1 MIHGT
6 TLEPV
11 AEITTDSREHPELW
25 PTKQILQ
32 CESLGSDSLSVLPD
46 AKLLKMLLKI

>member
-1 MIHGT
+1 MIRGI

-11 AEITTDSREHPELW
+11 AEITTDSREHPKLW

-32 CESLGSDSLSVLPD
+32 CESLGSDSLSVFPD